1 MDTKQFPAHPSLEQ
15 YKKQAKELLQAF
27 RSAEMD
33 AMHRVRRNHPRFR
46 KLAEAEFRSAPFALA
61 DAQWVIAREHGL
73 ESWSKFTHYMQDLA
87 RKDSPISIFESA
99 ADAVVA
105 GDLDT
110 LARLLR
116 EGPSLIRARSAREHQ
131 STLLHYIAA
140 NGIEDFRQKTPKNV
154 VAVAR
159 MLLEA
164 GAEVDAENH
173 DYSGG
178 GTALGLVATS
188 YHPARAGVQ
197 IELLETLLAAGASP
211 DGLSGGWSPLTAAL
225 ANGRGD
231 AAEFLAKR
239 GARLDLEG
247 AAGTGHLDAV
257 KSYFNQDGSLKAT
270 ATKTQMESGFA
281 WACEYGRTSVVEYLL
296 QIGFAVDTR
305 LRHDGQT
312 GLHWAAYNA
321 HVDMVKLLLERKAPV
336 DAQDKRYE
344 GTPLG
349 WALYAW
355 SDPPPE
361 ARRDDYYKVVAL
373 LVAAGA
379 IVDQAWLADPNREK
393 PIIQKI
399 HADPRML
406 SALRGETKAEM

>member
-1 MDTKQFPAHPSLEQ
+1 MDTKQLPAHPSLEQ
-15 YKKQAKELLQAF
+15 YKKQAKDLLKAY
-27 RSAEMD
+27 RLADVETMR
-33 AMHRVRRNHPRFR
+33 RVRRNHPRFR
-46 KLAEAEFRSAPFALA
+46 KLSEEEFRSAPFALT
-61 DAQWVIAREHGL
+61 DAQWVIAREHGF
-73 ESWSKFTHYMQDLA
+73 ESWPKFTDYIQDLA
-87 RKDSPISIFESA
+87 RKDSAVSIFESA
-99 ADAVVA
+99 ADAVVT
-105 GDLDT
+105 GDLPT

-116 EGPSLIRARSAREHQ
+116 EDPTLIRARSPREHQ

-140 NGIEDFRQKTPKNV
+140 NGVEDFRQKTPKN
-154 VAVAR
+154 AIAIAK

-178 GTALGLVATS
+178 GTTLGLVATS

-197 IELLETLLAAGASP
+197 TALLETLLEAGASP
-211 DGLSGGWSPLTAAL
+211 DGLPGGWNPLTAAL

-231 AAEFLAKR
+231 AAEFLSTR

-247 AAGTGHLDAV
+247 AAGAGRLDVV
-257 KSYFNQDGSLKAT
+257 KSFFNQDGSLKAN
-270 ATKTQMESGFA
+270 ATQEQMESGFA
-281 WACEYGRTSVVEYLL
+281 WACEYGRTSVVEFLL
-296 QIGFAVDTR
+296 QKGFAIDTR

-321 HVDMVKLLLERKAPV
+321 HIDTVKLLLERNAPV

-379 IVDQAWLADPNREK
+379 TVDQSWLADPNREK
-393 PIIQKI
+393 PITEKI
-399 HADPRML
+399 HADQHML
-406 SALRGETKAEM
+406 ALLRGEADAK